1 MVVLG
6 FLVSITYAA
15 PASNIPLWIK
25 NNAGWWADDQISD
38 NDYLSGIQY
47 LVTNG
52 IIKIP
57 IKEVIATHS
66 TISDSERAHGF
77 VIRTTGAGGPYYS
90 FSRIVEV
97 GSYSALANV
106 ELQLESVPSKDKA
119 EFYKEIEHVLSGQ
132 EPNRIDI
139 HLDIITPNGVVLE
152 TISYYGCKI
161 TNHWV
166 YVNDNKDQYRF
177 TKTDGPEVREVTN
190 FKCIGYEATFP

>member
-1 MVVLG
+1 MG

-47 LVTNG
+47 LVANG

-57 IKEVIATHS
+57 VKEVIATHS

-77 VIRTTGAGGPYYS
+77 VVHIKGKPYYS
-90 FSRIVEV
+90 FSKIVEI
-97 GSYSALANV
+97 GSFSELANV

-119 EFYKEIEHVLSGQ
+119 DFYKEVL
-132 EPNRIDI
+132 
-139 HLDIITPNGVVLE
+139 VL
-152 TISYYGCKI
+152 
-161 TNHWV
+161 
-166 YVNDNKDQYRF
+166 F
-177 TKTDGPEVREVTN
+177 EVPV
-190 FKCIGYEATFP
+190 